1 MQLGSASIWMKQV
14 NSLCRIISFC
24 LLLLLPAA
32 RVSAHVFLE
41 RSDPG
46 VGGKIHSAP
55 AAVRIWFTEAIDP
68 VFSSIQVF
76 DATGKQVD
84 KKDTHSDRSSRSLL
98 QISLPRLGPG
108 TYKVAWGVVSVDTH
122 VTKGAFRF
130 QILP

>member
-1 MQLGSASIWMKQV
+1 M
-14 NSLCRIISFC
+14 NSLCRIFCFC
-24 LLLLLPAA
+24 LLVILPSA
-32 RVSAHVFLE
+32 RVSAHAFLE
-41 RSDPG
+41 HSDPS
-46 VGGKIHSAP
+46 VGSKVHSAP
-55 AAVRIWFTEAIDP
+55 AAVRIWFMEAIEA

-122 VTKGAFRF
+122 VTKGDFTF